1 MKLAIIADDFTG
13 SNDTGVQFAK
23 KGLRTVVTTNLD
35 ELGENILNAEVAVI
49 DTESRFDTQ
58 EKAYQKVFEVSKK
71 LKAHSIPFVYKKLD
85 STFKG
90 NVGAEIAACMEGFGY
105 DFAILIP
112 ALPSNGR
119 QTIEGNVVVNNTLL
133 HLTEVA
139 NDPKTPVK
147 QSYIPDILAG
157 QTHKTSLVVS
167 KPTQGYDV
175 LEVVELMKHHRSSGI
190 EILIFDAHD
199 NEDLKH
205 LAAALRVYNE
215 PCLIVGTAGLAE
227 FLTDALQ
234 LKSRR
239 CVLSIIGSVSDVT
252 RQQIEYATKHHQLM
266 IVDYSIEAMHDE
278 ALSHEVI
285 AQVVK
290 ELKSGGHVVVRTA
303 GSKEDVLKAQEKAI
317 ELGLTPFEMSDRI
330 AEKLGDLTSRVVDE
344 ASDVLSGIYI
354 TGGDTLIKIAKH
366 LGIEGMVIVKEVLPA
381 IPLGRFISS
390 KYQDIN
396 IVTKAGG
403 FGKVEAF
410 EVILNELR

>member
-1 MKLAIIADDFTG
+1 
-13 SNDTGVQFAK
+13 
-23 KGLRTVVTTNLD
+23 
-35 ELGENILNAEVAVI
+35 
-49 DTESRFDTQ
+49 
-58 EKAYQKVFEVSKK
+58 
-71 LKAHSIPFVYKKLD
+71 
-85 STFKG
+85 
-90 NVGAEIAACMEGFGY
+90 
-105 DFAILIP
+105 
-112 ALPSNGR
+112 
-119 QTIEGNVVVNNTLL
+119 
-133 HLTEVA
+133 
-139 NDPKTPVK
+139 
-147 QSYIPDILAG
+147 
-157 QTHKTSLVVS
+157 
-167 KPTQGYDV
+167 
-175 LEVVELMKHHRSSGI
+175 
-190 EILIFDAHD
+190 
-199 NEDLKH
+199 
-205 LAAALRVYNE
+205 
-215 PCLIVGTAGLAE
+215 
-227 FLTDALQ
+227 
-234 LKSRR
+234 
-239 CVLSIIGSVSDVT
+239 
-252 RQQIEYATKHHQLM
+252 
-266 IVDYSIEAMHDE
+266 MHDE

-303 GSKEDVLKAQEKAI
+303 GSKEDVLKAQAKAK